1 MYKAQFHR
9 ELRLFVLVDKLL
21 SVLIIKNK
29 QAWMFLLSTISSIV
43 LIFHNF
49 AVRNQKNTI
58 I

>member
-1 MYKAQFHR
+1 MYKAQFPTR
-9 ELRLFVLVDKLL
+9 SCAFFVLVDKLL

-49 AVRNQKNTI
+49 AVRNQ
-58 I
+58 